1 MRKELEKRCSELT
14 ERATK
19 AFGDSLVSLLLYG
32 SGARADHDQFSDL
45 NILCVLRHLSPRE
58 LALAEPLF
66 RWWRSLDN
74 PAPLLLTLDEVHS
87 STDCFPIEFHDIQ
100 EVHRLLAGADI
111 ITHLA
116 IDDVFYRGR
125 VEFEVRSKL
134 LRLRQKAAGVLPDP
148 ELLLKLNA
156 ESLSTFLTLGRHVL
170 RLAGHPAPHAKR
182 DIAAALGQTFG
193 LDPTPFYT
201 LLDLRENKVKA
212 RNLNANQT
220 FAHYLQQIESLVASV
235 DRLEK

>member
-1 MRKELEKRCSELT
+1 MRKELEKRCTELT

-19 AFGDSLVSLLLYG
+19 TFGDRLVSLILYG
-32 SGARADHDQFSDL
+32 SGARGDHDQFSDL
-45 NILCVLRHLSPRE
+45 NILCVLNRLTPRE
-58 LALAEPLF
+58 LELAEPIF

-74 PAPLLLTLDEVHS
+74 PAPLLLTLDEVNS

-100 EVHRLLAGADI
+100 EIHRILAGTDI
-111 ITHLA
+111 VATLA

-148 ELLLKLNA
+148 ELLLKLMS
-156 ESLSTFLTLGRHVL
+156 ESVSTFLTLGRHVL
-170 RLAGHPAPHAKR
+170 RLAAHPAPACKR
-182 DIAAALGQTFG
+182 EVAGAMEKALGI
-193 LDPTPFYT
+193 DPTTFYT
-201 LLDLRENKVKA
+201 LLDLREGKIKA
-212 RNLNANQT
+212 RNVDANAT
-220 FAHYLQQIESLVASV
+220 FALYLQQIETLVASV

>member
-1 MRKELEKRCSELT
+1 MRKELEKRCNELT
-14 ERATK
+14 QRATK
-19 AFGDSLVSLLLYG
+19 TFGDSLVSLILYG
-32 SGARADHDQFSDL
+32 SGARTDHDQLSDL
-45 NILCVLRHLSPRE
+45 NILCVLRRLSPRE

-74 PAPLLLTLDEVHS
+74 PAPLLLTLDEVRS

-100 EVHRLLAGADI
+100 EVHRILAGDDI
-111 ITHLA
+111 VANLA

-125 VEFEVRSKL
+125 VEFEVRSKQ

-148 ELLLKLNA
+148 ELLLKLMS
-156 ESLSTFLTLGRHVL
+156 ESVSTFLTLGRHVL

-182 DIAAALGQTFG
+182 DIAAALSQSFG
-193 LDPTPFYT
+193 LDPAPFYT
-201 LLDLRENKVKA
+201 LLDLRENKVKT
-212 RNLNANQT
+212 RNVDSSQT
-220 FAHYLQQIESLVASV
+220 FALYLQQIESLVASV